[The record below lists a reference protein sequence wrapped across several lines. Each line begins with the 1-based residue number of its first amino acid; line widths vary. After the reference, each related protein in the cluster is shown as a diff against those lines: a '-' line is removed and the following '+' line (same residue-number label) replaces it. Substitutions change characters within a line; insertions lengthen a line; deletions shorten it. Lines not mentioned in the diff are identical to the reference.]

1 MKGLTKRSI
10 ARGVL
15 PYATTILSISL
26 AATLR
31 VEHACSNGESYEA
44 GRKPFLSLPSDSIL
58 LVRKTTA
65 DDQDKEHQPRANH
78 HRVKQQDRNPAGSD
92 PIPVIEPESHVASR

>member
-10 ARGVL
+10 ARGIL

-44 GRKPFLSLPSDSIL
+44 ARKPFLSLPSDSIL
-58 LVRKTTA
+58 LVRQTPA
-65 DDQDKEHQPRANH
+65 DDQGKKHQPRANH
-78 HRVKQQDRNPAGSD
+78 RRVEQQHRNAAGSD
-92 PIPVIEPESHVASR
+92 PIPVVEPESDVVSR